1 MRWGEPPKPHMRL
14 RTIFAWLPTKTKSGV
29 WVWLEGC
36 WRYEHSGAAHGIYD
50 YYLLDDDLHPTIQHV
65 PDKDTSE

>member
-1 MRWGEPPKPHMRL
+1 
-14 RTIFAWLPTKTKSGV
+14 
-29 WVWLEGC
+29 VWLEGC

-50 YYLLDDDLHPTIQHV
+50 YYTLDDDLSNIQHL